1 LKQWSSNFVPILGGI
16 EQRADSPRFTA
27 ALGRRRGPVDR
38 GVGGL
43 GVRGSGGRRG
53 PPRQAGAY
61 SQRGHRQ
68 DDAPP

>member
-1 LKQWSSNFVPILGGI
+1 MV
-16 EQRADSPRFTA
+16 RADSPRFTA

-68 DDAPP
+68 DDAPPHEHGRLVHSGEG